1 MRRLVE
7 AFPEVRYGTV
17 TPFYKNCYTCIFRLQ
32 GSHLKDKK
40 KKKDKKSSKNDA
52 VKNEIQVK
60 NSPAPV
66 QLLSMDE
73 DCKLSNPNV
82 ADDEDDKEDPSEILT
97 TVDVDTLNSLTG
109 QPFPEDVLLFAVPVV
124 APYNAI
130 INYK

>member
-1 MRRLVE
+1 
-7 AFPEVRYGTV
+7 
-17 TPFYKNCYTCIFRLQ
+17 
-32 GSHLKDKK
+32 
-40 KKKDKKSSKNDA
+40 
-52 VKNEIQVK
+52 
-60 NSPAPV
+60 
-66 QLLSMDE
+66 MDE